1 MPLVII
7 KLGMISDNEQAVREI
22 SQLSALVYQIMK
34 TFVGSQVGSPRI
46 MEKFIESSCTGHGL
60 GNRIC
65 EKIKGMTWSCEI
77 DPVLDIKPGRLV
89 TGIAVERR
97 AMGG

>member
-1 MPLVII
+1 
-7 KLGMISDNEQAVREI
+7 
-22 SQLSALVYQIMK
+22 
-34 TFVGSQVGSPRI
+34 
-46 MEKFIESSCTGHGL
+46 MENFIESSRTGHDL
-60 GNRIC
+60 GDRIC

-77 DPVLDIKPGRLV
+77 DLVLDVKPGRLV

>member
-1 MPLVII
+1 
-7 KLGMISDNEQAVREI
+7 
-22 SQLSALVYQIMK
+22 
-34 TFVGSQVGSPRI
+34 
-46 MEKFIESSCTGHGL
+46 MEKFIESSCTGHEL